1 MNGEHMGRFTDRTII
16 VTGGAR
22 GIGAATSRQIVAEG
36 GSVVI
41 GDVLEEDGTALAEE
55 LGDRAVFAS
64 LDVTDAAAW
73 GRVVAATIARSGAV
87 HGLVNNAG
95 ILAMGPIVGG
105 DLDTF
110 RRVLDVN
117 VTGVYLGMQ
126 AVTPALADAGGG
138 SIVNLSSTAGLTG
151 YAYLAPYVASK
162 WAVRGMTKT
171 AALELAPQQ
180 IRVNSVHPG
189 PITTPMTEG
198 LGDEAAADQPIAR
211 FGRPEEVAA
220 MICFLLSDDA
230 SYSTGAE
237 FVVDGGQVAGR
248 VVASLEG

>member
-1 MNGEHMGRFTDRTII
+1 MNGEHMSRFKDRTII

-41 GDVLEEDGTALAEE
+41 GDILEEDGTALAEE
-55 LGDRAVFAS
+55 LGERAVFAS
-64 LDVTDAAAW
+64 LDVTDVAAW
-73 GRVVAATIARSGAV
+73 GRVVEDTITRSGAV

-126 AVTPALADAGGG
+126 SVTPALEAAGGG

-189 PITTPMTEG
+189 PISTLMTEG
-198 LGDEAAADQPIAR
+198 LGDDAAADQPIAR